1 MDVKSPSTPASLQ
14 RTPPLKSEAKFCQSF
29 FVLSRGGKSATQYL
43 YNCINTINNVYYS
56 QNFQGGEMEAFD
68 RKTSKLPEMAKRTIH
83 KEVSE
88 QLDIATFIKKT
99 YQLFA
104 ASLIAATTGAYIGMQ
119 MAPAIASWYWGLVI
133 LEFAMLFGLY
143 LTKSK
148 PGLNLFMLFGFTFMT
163 GLTLTPLLSAVLA
176 LPAGASILTNALLLT
191 AVAFG
196 GLSLFA
202 INTKRDFTTL
212 GKFLFIALIIMI
224 VAGLIN
230 IFLGS
235 PLLQTL
241 LAAAGSILFSI
252 FILYDTQNIIR
263 GNFAT
268 PVEAAIAL
276 YLDILNLFI
285 SLLQLL
291 GFLGSDE

>member
-1 MDVKSPSTPASLQ
+1 M
-14 RTPPLKSEAKFCQSF
+14 
-29 FVLSRGGKSATQYL
+29 
-43 YNCINTINNVYYS
+43 
-56 QNFQGGEMEAFD
+56 
-68 RKTSKLPEMAKRTIH
+68 KLPKIAQETIQ
-83 KEVSE
+83 KEVE
-88 QLDIATFIKKT
+88 VREHINIATFIKKT

-133 LEFAMLFGLY
+133 LEFVMLFGLY

-176 LPAGASILTNALLLT
+176 LPTGASILTNALLLT
-191 AVAFG
+191 GVAFG

-241 LAAAGSILFSI
+241 LAAAGAMLFSI

-268 PVEAAIAL
+268 PIEAAIAL
-276 YLDILNLFI
+276 YLDVLNLFI

>member
-1 MDVKSPSTPASLQ
+1 MDHFNKNVHSITKVANEVRTSAASN
-14 RTPPLKSEAKFCQSF
+14 EQS
-29 FVLSRGGKSATQYL
+29 K
-43 YNCINTINNVYYS
+43 
-56 QNFQGGEMEAFD
+56 
-68 RKTSKLPEMAKRTIH
+68 
-83 KEVSE
+83 

-104 ASLIAATTGAYIGMQ
+104 ASLMAATTGAYIGMQ
-119 MAPAIASWYWGLVI
+119 MAPSIATWYWGLVI
-133 LEFAMLFGLY
+133 LEFIMLFGVY

-176 LPAGASILTNALLLT
+176 LPAGANILTNALLLT

-202 INTKRDFTTL
+202 INTTKDFTSL

-241 LAAAGSILFSI
+241 LAAAGAIIFSI
-252 FILYDTQNIIR
+252 FILFDTQNIIR

-276 YLDILNLFI
+276 YLDVLNLFI
-285 SLLQLL
+285 SLLQIL
-291 GFLGSDE
+291 GIFGSDE

>member
-1 MDVKSPSTPASLQ
+1 
-14 RTPPLKSEAKFCQSF
+14 
-29 FVLSRGGKSATQYL
+29 
-43 YNCINTINNVYYS
+43 
-56 QNFQGGEMEAFD
+56 MERVD
-68 RKTSKLPEMAKRTIH
+68 RKVMKLPKIAQETIQ
-83 KEVSE
+83 KEVE
-88 QLDIATFIKKT
+88 VREHIDIATFIKKT

-119 MAPAIASWYWGLVI
+119 IAPTIASWYWGLVI
-133 LEFAMLFGLY
+133 LEFVMLFGLY

-148 PGLNLFMLFGFTFMT
+148 PGLNLFMLFGFTFTT
-163 GLTLTPLLSAVLA
+163 GLTLTPLLSAILA

-191 AVAFG
+191 SVAFG

-241 LAAAGSILFSI
+241 LAAAGAMLFSI

-268 PVEAAIAL
+268 PIEAAIAL
-276 YLDILNLFI
+276 YLDVLNLFI